1 MAVLCVCTPVDW
13 PHKDGK
19 TWSMEVIVADDLY
32 WKLVKLGADFKQ
44 TPGEYV
50 AMVMAGEV
58 YSSEEAAEALDKHL
72 GAL

>member
-1 MAVLCVCTPVDW
+1 
-13 PHKDGK
+13 
-19 TWSMEVIVADDLY
+19 MEVIVSDDLY

-50 AMVMAGEV
+50 ALVMAGEV
-58 YSSEEAAEALDKHL
+58 YSAEEVAEALDEHL

>member
-1 MAVLCVCTPVDW
+1 
-13 PHKDGK
+13 
-19 TWSMEVIVADDLY
+19 MEVIVSDDLY

-50 AMVMAGEV
+50 ALMVAGEV
-58 YSSEEAAEALDKHL
+58 YSAEEIDEALDKHL